1 ISAACSFSLL
11 TVSRNV
17 HNLFTGALVSASPAG
32 LRLEIA
38 FKIDKKK
45 MKKKNFIFHHK
56 QKFVLTGKQKP
67 TCPSENKKKDPVA
80 DLSPTEDQPCGK
92 AINRFAS
99 LRRHSRFDRIGTC
112 TQFFRLQTATGVAI
126 KMRATHTN
134 MKNGQAICTLGR
146 HNRAIRQILST
157 TIIALL
163 LSAAQAYSVDELLPP
178 FGFRWN
184 DSMAHVEAV
193 LHGAKAKITSRE
205 KKENRD
211 VWTVEGLIHPG
222 LKRTLFTFKQRA
234 LVAVELQYEYPDW
247 SIERYNQRMGEIR
260 KYFDEK
266 YGTGKLVSRSRD
278 TDTDVIQTL
287 VGYQWMVGA
296 TMLELFYFS
305 AQHGPLLYR
314 TITVDYKAM

>member
-1 ISAACSFSLL
+1 MRNLPPQTCHGEMVGGATTRAAQTKMRNRKANCTINFDWRRAIWRILPGSLI
-11 TVSRNV
+11 VFFV
-17 HNLFTGALVSASPAG
+17 FVSPAD
-32 LRLEIA
+32 A
-38 FKIDKKK
+38 
-45 MKKKNFIFHHK
+45 
-56 QKFVLTGKQKP
+56 
-67 TCPSENKKKDPVA
+67 
-80 DLSPTEDQPCGK
+80 
-92 AINRFAS
+92 
-99 LRRHSRFDRIGTC
+99 
-112 TQFFRLQTATGVAI
+112 
-126 KMRATHTN
+126 
-134 MKNGQAICTLGR
+134 
-146 HNRAIRQILST
+146 
-157 TIIALL
+157 
-163 LSAAQAYSVDELLPP
+163 VDELLPP

-184 DSMAHVEAV
+184 DSVARVDAV
-193 LHGAKAKITSRE
+193 LRGAKAKIVSRE
-205 KKENRD
+205 KKENRE

-305 AQHGPLLYR
+305 AQHDALVYR
-314 TITVDYKAM
+314 TISVDYKAL

>member
-1 ISAACSFSLL
+1 
-11 TVSRNV
+11 
-17 HNLFTGALVSASPAG
+17 
-32 LRLEIA
+32 
-38 FKIDKKK
+38 
-45 MKKKNFIFHHK
+45 
-56 QKFVLTGKQKP
+56 
-67 TCPSENKKKDPVA
+67 
-80 DLSPTEDQPCGK
+80 
-92 AINRFAS
+92 
-99 LRRHSRFDRIGTC
+99 
-112 TQFFRLQTATGVAI
+112 
-126 KMRATHTN
+126 
-134 MKNGQAICTLGR
+134 
-146 HNRAIRQILST
+146 
-157 TIIALL
+157 
-163 LSAAQAYSVDELLPP
+163 
-178 FGFRWN
+178 
-184 DSMAHVEAV
+184 MAHVEAV

-234 LVAVELQYEYPDW
+234 LVAIELQYEYPDW

-305 AQHGPLLYR
+305 AQHGALLYR

>member
-1 ISAACSFSLL
+1 MRAMH
-11 TVSRNV
+11 R
-17 HNLFTGALVSASPAG
+17 
-32 LRLEIA
+32 
-38 FKIDKKK
+38 K
-45 MKKKNFIFHHK
+45 MKN
-56 QKFVLTGKQKP
+56 QANCALN
-67 TCPSENKKKDPVA
+67 C
-80 DLSPTEDQPCGK
+80 
-92 AINRFAS
+92 NR
-99 LRRHSRFDRIGTC
+99 
-112 TQFFRLQTATGVAI
+112 VAI
-126 KMRATHTN
+126 R
-134 MKNGQAICTLGR
+134 R
-146 HNRAIRQILST
+146 VLST
-157 TIIALL
+157 SAIILL

-193 LHGAKAKITSRE
+193 LHGAKAKISSRD

-211 VWTVEGLIHPG
+211 VWTVAGLVHPG
-222 LKRTLFTFKQRA
+222 LKRTVFTFKQRA
-234 LVAVELQYEYPDW
+234 LVAVEW

-278 TDTDVIQTL
+278 TDTDVVQTL

>member
-1 ISAACSFSLL
+1 MS
-11 TVSRNV
+11 
-17 HNLFTGALVSASPAG
+17 
-32 LRLEIA
+32 
-38 FKIDKKK
+38 
-45 MKKKNFIFHHK
+45 
-56 QKFVLTGKQKP
+56 
-67 TCPSENKKKDPVA
+67 
-80 DLSPTEDQPCGK
+80 
-92 AINRFAS
+92 
-99 LRRHSRFDRIGTC
+99 
-112 TQFFRLQTATGVAI
+112 I
-126 KMRATHTN
+126 KMRATHTKI
-134 MKNGQAICTLGR
+134 KNQANCVFNCNGSATRRLLLTSVIG
-146 HNRAIRQILST
+146 
-157 TIIALL
+157 LL

-193 LHGAKAKITSRE
+193 LHGAKAKIISRD

-211 VWTVEGLIHPG
+211 VWTVEGLLHPG

-234 LVAVELQYEYPDW
+234 LVAVELQYEYPDR
-247 SIERYNQRMGEIR
+247 SIEWYNQRMGEIR

-278 TDTDVIQTL
+278 TDTEVIQTL

-305 AQHGPLLYR
+305 AQRGQLLYR